1 MTYARAVPDVHPAR
15 RPVQVVAHRGASE
28 DVPEHTL
35 AAYRKAIEYGADA
48 LECDVRLTADGHL
61 VCVHDWR
68 INRTSNGRGAV
79 SSLELADLAAL
90 DFGSWKGQHADPE
103 APERYG
109 LALPGA
115 AEGTDRSGNGYGG
128 HADADA
134 DADAIDDDD
143 ERTRVLTLQ
152 RLLELIADTDR
163 RVELAIETKHPTRW
177 AGQVEERLL
186 ELLRRFGLDRP
197 PPGEPSGVQVMS
209 FSSRSLRR
217 IRLAAPEL
225 PTVYLMQYV
234 SPRHRDGR
242 LPAGVR
248 IAGPSMRI
256 VRANPGYVARLQ
268 RAGNRVHVW
277 TVDDPADVELCER
290 LGVDAIITN
299 RPLQVLAQLGR

>member
-1 MTYARAVPDVHPAR
+1 MTHARAVPEAYPVG

-35 AAYRKAIEYGADA
+35 AAYRKAIEDGADA
-48 LECDVRLTADGHL
+48 LECDIRLTADGEL

-68 INRTSNGRGAV
+68 VNRTSNGRGAV

-103 APERYG
+103 TPERHD
-109 LALPGA
+109 LA
-115 AEGTDRSGNGYGG
+115 ERS
-128 HADADA
+128 
-134 DADAIDDDD
+134 
-143 ERTRVLTLQ
+143 RVLTLR
-152 RLLELIADTDR
+152 RLLELVADTDR

-177 AGQVEERLL
+177 AGQVEERLID
-186 ELLRRFGLDRP
+186 LLHRFGLDRP
-197 PPGEPSGVQVMS
+197 APPGEASQVRVMS

-217 IRLAAPEL
+217 VRLAAPAL

-248 IAGPSMRI
+248 VAGPSMRI
-256 VRANPGYVARLQ
+256 VRANPGYVARLH

-277 TVDDPADVELCER
+277 TVDDPADVELCAR

-299 RPLQVLAQLGR
+299 RPRQVLAQLSSLDGSGR

>member
-1 MTYARAVPDVHPAR
+1 MPPARRWHHEPVTHARAVPEAYPEE

-35 AAYRKAIEYGADA
+35 AAYRKAIEDGADA
-48 LECDVRLTADGHL
+48 LECDIRLTADGEL

-68 INRTSNGRGAV
+68 VNRTSNGRGAV

-90 DFGSWKGQHADPE
+90 DFGSWKGQHTDPE
-103 APERYG
+103 APERHD
-109 LALPGA
+109 LA
-115 AEGTDRSGNGYGG
+115 ERS
-128 HADADA
+128 
-134 DADAIDDDD
+134 
-143 ERTRVLTLQ
+143 RVLTLR
-152 RLLELIADTDR
+152 RLLELVADTER

-177 AGQVEERLL
+177 AGQVEERLID
-186 ELLRRFGLDRP
+186 LLRTFGLDRP
-197 PPGEPSGVQVMS
+197 PPPGAASQVRVMS

-217 IRLAAPEL
+217 VRLAAPAL

-256 VRANPGYVARLQ
+256 VRANPGYVARLH

-277 TVDDPADVELCER
+277 TVDDPADVELCAR

-299 RPLQVLAQLGR
+299 RPRQVLAQLSGLKGPRD